1 MRTVKL
7 LPLMLI
13 VATSVVS
20 FFMAFHFS
28 FNGDGTKAFW
38 LYNLGVVFFSIY
50 VIVFDYFYQRK

>member
-1 MRTVKL
+1 MRTIKL

-13 VATSVVS
+13 AAASVSS

-28 FNGDGTKAFW
+28 FDGDGTKAFW
-38 LYNLGVVFFSIY
+38 LYNLGVVLFSIY

>member
-1 MRTVKL
+1 MRTIKL

-13 VATSVVS
+13 AATGVAS

-38 LYNLGVVFFSIY
+38 LYNLGVVSFSIY